1 MRCVERCSSAVRQRV
16 IMFQPEDRRS
26 KLILDIGRQS
36 APAWTRRQWLQSSLG
51 AGTCALAAS
60 PRAWAQGKEAQN
72 PDAKRVLI
80 LGDSMIAG
88 AFGLFLQ
95 RALHRRMGATVERK
109 GKSSSGLARPD
120 FYDWLQIG
128 PPLAKSFVPDAT
140 VVMFGG
146 NDCQSLRT
154 GVDKDAGWIPW
165 GKPKW
170 EQDYR
175 RRIREFCDRVAPVGT
190 RLFWIGMPVM
200 GHERLHGRVKW
211 INTVFLDEMN
221 KRAQS
226 EFVDIWKT
234 MANRKGQYTDKLRV
248 NGKLTKVRAGDGI
261 HLTVKGAHHLVD
273 AVAPRLA
280 SALGQSL
287 SAPQPKGRRKTRR
300 G

>member
-1 MRCVERCSSAVRQRV
+1 M
-16 IMFQPEDRRS
+16 
-26 KLILDIGRQS
+26 LDSLGS
-36 APAWTRRQWLQSSLG
+36 DAPAWTRRRWLQNSLG
-51 AGTCALAAS
+51 AGACALA
-60 PRAWAQGKEAQN
+60 PVTPAWAQAGGLEK
-72 PDAKRVLI
+72 PDATRVLI

-95 RALHRRMGATVERK
+95 RALHRRMGAAVERK

-120 FYDWLQIG
+120 FYDWLEIG
-128 PPLAKSFVPDAT
+128 PPLAKSFAPDAT

-190 RLFWIGMPVM
+190 QLFWVGMPVM

-211 INTVFLDEMN
+211 INTVFRDEMN

-226 EFVDIWKT
+226 EFVDIWRAL
-234 MANRKGQYTDKLRV
+234 ANRKGEYTDKLRV
-248 NGKLTKVRAGDGI
+248 KGKLTKVRAGDGI

-273 AVAPRLA
+273 EVAPRLA
-280 SALGQSL
+280 SALGQTL
-287 SAPQPKGRRKTRR
+287 SPPRPKGRRKTRR

>member
-1 MRCVERCSSAVRQRV
+1 MFKPQECRSNLVLDPPEQNVR
-16 IMFQPEDRRS
+16 E
-26 KLILDIGRQS
+26 
-36 APAWTRRQWLQSSLG
+36 WTRRRWLQSSLG
-51 AGTCALAAS
+51 AGACALTPLAG
-60 PRAWAQGKEAQN
+60 AWAQGPAAEHPSAT
-72 PDAKRVLI
+72 RVLI

-95 RALHRRMGATVERK
+95 RALHRRMGAAVERK

-120 FYDWLQIG
+120 FYDWLEIG
-128 PPLAKSFVPDAT
+128 PPLADSFAPDAT

-190 RLFWIGMPVM
+190 QLFWIGMPVM

-221 KRAQS
+221 QRAQS
-226 EFVDIWKT
+226 EFVDIWKVL
-234 MANRKGQYTDKLRV
+234 ANRRGQYTDRV
-248 NGKLTKVRAGDGI
+248 KVKGKLTRVRAGDGI

-273 AVAPRLA
+273 NVAPRLA
-280 SALGQSL
+280 SALGQTL
-287 SAPQPKGRRKTRR
+287 SAPKPRGRRKTRR

>member
-1 MRCVERCSSAVRQRV
+1 
-16 IMFQPEDRRS
+16 MFNPEDLRS
-26 KLILDIGRQS
+26 RLILDKLGETARG
-36 APAWTRRQWLQSSLG
+36 WTRRRWLQSSLG
-51 AGTCALAAS
+51 AGASALL
-60 PRAWAQGKEAQN
+60 PWDRAWSQSESTLGT
-72 PDAKRVLI
+72 DATRVLI

-95 RALHRRMGATVERK
+95 RALHRRMGAAVERK

-120 FYDWLQIG
+120 FYDWLEIG
-128 PPLAKSFVPDAT
+128 PPIAKSFSPDAT

-154 GVDKDAGWIPW
+154 GVEKDAGWIPW

-221 KRAQS
+221 NRAQS

-234 MANRKGQYTDKLRV
+234 MANRKGHYTDKLRV

-280 SALGQSL
+280 RSLGQTL
-287 SAPQPKGRRKTRR
+287 SAPQPQRRRRARR